1 MAKRSSMTPGLNKR
15 SNAGVARHGKATAAG
30 STHRGGGVNRS
41 ARTGQYVQPSTTT
54 ERPATNVQRATQN
67 SPSASVSAEQRAAAA
82 RIRITYD
89 QKRGHKTEGWIK
101 RLARG
106 A

>member
-1 MAKRSSMTPGLNKR
+1 MAKRSSMTPGR
-15 SNAGVARHGKATAAG
+15 TTRTNAGAALRGKTTAAG
-30 STHRGGGVNRS
+30 TTHRGGTAKRS
-41 ARTGQYVQPSTTT
+41 ATTGQYVDPSRTT
-54 ERPATNVQRATQN
+54 ERPATRVQRAAQN
-67 SPSASVSAEQRAAAA
+67 ASAASVSAEQRAAAA